1 MKALYEFIVNASI
14 EEKLMAYEQY
24 FTEQGELVK
33 AKEYAQ
39 IYRLVM
45 ELLEQICGL
54 LGDEELE
61 LKEFADILD
70 AGFAEIKV
78 GTIPQ
83 NVDKV
88 VIGDI
93 ERTRLC
99 EVKALFFIGVND
111 GIIPKSGG
119 TGGIISDIDRE
130 FLQESEFEL
139 APTPRQQMYIQRLYL
154 YLMMTKPTEQLYLSY
169 AKVDNE
175 GKSIR
180 PAYLINTVLRLFPEL
195 VVDQPQ
201 MRPME
206 EQMESPADTL
216 S

>member
-1 MKALYEFIVNASI
+1 MEISSGRVFAS
-14 EEKLMAYEQY
+14 ESAVFLS
-24 FTEQGELVK
+24 
-33 AKEYAQ
+33 
-39 IYRLVM
+39 
-45 ELLEQICGL
+45 
-54 LGDEELE
+54 
-61 LKEFADILD
+61 
-70 AGFAEIKV
+70 
-78 GTIPQ
+78 
-83 NVDKV
+83 
-88 VIGDI
+88 
-93 ERTRLC
+93 
-99 EVKALFFIGVND
+99 GVND

-216 S
+216 SYLVELLRRYAAEDIGEERRFLSHFMTHMSEMSGMRLSWNRCAGQHFPICFMQIQTGFPESLRGFCMGRF